1 MELVQGHEIDEF
13 SESKYFRKIKKL
25 RKTNRFEI
33 CWIISKL
40 RRPEILCPWDTRIE
54 YYFICMP
61 AARRDGVRSITRTL
75 QCASLWELRVIRLT
89 CSAAASTAERS
100 CGALAWRN
108 PCSCRLKV
116 ASPSATI
123 PICQSPI
130 SIPRLPFWRDF
141 YPYFFYRCPGRPEK
155 HACVCACLQFWCNS
169 LRNKNKTCLFS
180 NKQTVNRMRGIM
192 SVIVS
197 W

>member
-25 RKTNRFEI
+25 RKTNRFEV

-40 RRPEILCPWDTRIE
+40 RRPEILCTWDTRIE

-100 CGALAWRN
+100 CGALAWHVKESMFMPAEGRKSKCRD
-108 PCSCRLKV
+108 PDLSKPHKYSTVAILKGFCVWVHVCSFD
-116 ASPSATI
+116 ATAYVI
-123 PICQSPI
+123 KTK
-130 SIPRLPFWRDF
+130 LV
-141 YPYFFYRCPGRPEK
+141 YF
-155 HACVCACLQFWCNS
+155 
-169 LRNKNKTCLFS
+169 
-180 NKQTVNRMRGIM
+180 
-192 SVIVS
+192 
-197 W
+197 